1 MGLCFRL
8 PGILA
13 VGRTAKDLLKRTT
26 ADDMGHAAIF
36 ELAQAHGG
44 THPWEL
50 LQWMLSDSCKA
61 EGQSRLL
68 VNKH

>member
-1 MGLCFRL
+1 
-8 PGILA
+8 
-13 VGRTAKDLLKRTT
+13 VGRTVNDLLYQTT
-26 ADDMGHAAIF
+26 ADDMGHAAVF

-61 EGQSRLL
+61 EGQSLL
-68 VNKH
+68 LTGKY